1 MSSTSPSAA
10 VAVVLHWDA
19 EDGCEDEDDDDVGG
33 WDGCEVDDDE
43 DGCEND
49 DGKGCKDEEE
59 DDNGSLL

>member
-1 MSSTSPSAA
+1 M
-10 VAVVLHWDA
+10 AVVLHWDA